1 MNPRGKSVKRGGLAR
16 ICMQIRCFHY
26 RSTITEREM
35 ERERERSAQRRE
47 STRTTL
53 GRCSAAGRGGES
65 TVFYR
70 GAKYKLEFSSHARS
84 SGFSSTTILSP
95 LLSPGA
101 RGSFQPTIVTLV
113 EITSVDVTPA
123 R

>member
-1 MNPRGKSVKRGGLAR
+1 M
-16 ICMQIRCFHY
+16 
-26 RSTITEREM
+26 
-35 ERERERSAQRRE
+35 
-47 STRTTL
+47 
-53 GRCSAAGRGGES
+53 
-65 TVFYR
+65 VFYR

-95 LLSPGA
+95 LLSPLLSPGA

>member
-26 RSTITEREM
+26 RSTITEREA
-35 ERERERSAQRRE
+35 ERGDEKVRGQRLAVVR
-47 STRTTL
+47 RQ
-53 GRCSAAGRGGES
+53 GGEGRARFFTAERNTS
-65 TVFYR
+65 SNLAHTHGARVFLR
-70 GAKYKLEFSSHARS
+70 RRF
-84 SGFSSTTILSP
+84 FPP

>member
-1 MNPRGKSVKRGGLAR
+1 
-16 ICMQIRCFHY
+16 
-26 RSTITEREM
+26 M

-65 TVFYR
+65 MVFYR

-84 SGFSSTTILSP
+84 SGFSSTTILFPPP
-95 LLSPGA
+95 LS
-101 RGSFQPTIVTLV
+101 RCSRIV
-113 EITSVDVTPA
+113 PA
-123 R
+123 NNRYTGRDNER